1 MRLQLFRI
9 AQSATAT
16 YGVLIQEGIPFALT
30 LERPWLFNR
39 KSESC
44 IPVGTY
50 KTIRVQSPKHG
61 NTFQVQNVTDRSG
74 INFHKGNLEEDTEG
88 CVLVGEQFEPVN
100 GKPGIVA
107 STAGFAQFLELLKD
121 LNEFTLE
128 ITDKR

>member
-9 AQSATAT
+9 AQSPVAT
-16 YGVLIQEGIPFALT
+16 YGVLLYEGIPFALT

-50 KTIRVQSPKHG
+50 KVIRVQSPKHG
-61 NTFQVQNVTDRSG
+61 NTFQVQNVTGRDG
-74 INFHKGNLEEDTEG
+74 INFHKGNLEGDTEG
-88 CVLVGEQFEPVN
+88 CILVGEQFEPIN
-100 GKPGIVA
+100 GKPGIAA
-107 STAGFAQFLELLKD
+107 STAGFAQFLDLLKD
-121 LNEFTLE
+121 LNEFVLE